1 MRAWSAVRPVP
12 EAPSVSPRLR
22 GCIGCLAGVA
32 ADGVSGRLGGAS
44 RAVIVA
50 LGLGATWSHPAL
62 AEPPKPDETCPAPPY
77 PTGQAAENRARKIF
91 QRAVT
96 LEAGSPRE
104 AFELYQCARK
114 LSDKPVLALRLGT
127 LGESLGETDI
137 ALAALASYLELA
149 GADAPDAEE
158 IRKRIET
165 LREKKRAAAPSVE
178 VSGTPIEDPAAS
190 STSAASPPPPV
201 RSPRRTIAGLATLGA
216 GAIVAGVGG
225 FLLYDARSTSNE
237 LAQTPPGR
245 VYWDS
250 PEGQG
255 KLDQAKSRQTMG
267 IVGVSLG
274 GALAVTGVVLLLTG
288 SPGPTKQV
296 EVAAGPVRG
305 GFAASTSWSF

>member
-1 MRAWSAVRPVP
+1 MRARSVVRPSS
-12 EAPSVSPRLR
+12 APAPAVSTVVRALSVRPRR
-22 GCIGCLAGVA
+22 PLAAFGVA
-32 ADGVSGRLGGAS
+32 L
-44 RAVIVA
+44 A
-50 LGLGATWSHPAL
+50 LLGACAQTAR
-62 AEPPKPDETCPAPPY
+62 AEPAKADETCPSPPY

-158 IRKRIET
+158 IRQRIAA
-165 LREKKRAAAPSVE
+165 LREKKRAAEPSVE
-178 VSGTPIEDPAAS
+178 VTGTPIEES
-190 STSAASPPPPV
+190 SPPPPDKPPPS
-201 RSPRRTIAGLATLGA
+201 RKTRGRTIAGLATLGA

-225 FLLYDARSTSNE
+225 YLLYDARTTSNE
-237 LAQTPPGR
+237 LARTPPGR

-250 PEGQG
+250 PDGQG
-255 KLDQAKSRQTMG
+255 KLDHAKSRQTMG

-288 SPGPTKQV
+288 SSGPTKQV
-296 EVAAGPVRG
+296 EVAAGPLRG
-305 GFAASTSWSF
+305 GFSAGTTWHF